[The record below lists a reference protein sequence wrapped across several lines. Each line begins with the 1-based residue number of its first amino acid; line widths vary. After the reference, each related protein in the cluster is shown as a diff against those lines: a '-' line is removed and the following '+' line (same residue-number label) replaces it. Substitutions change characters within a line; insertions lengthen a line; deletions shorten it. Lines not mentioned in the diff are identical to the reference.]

1 MTTLDPAYAP
11 ARPDT
16 PPGHARAG
24 TSFPR
29 RVRRGR
35 AGDAPWVRPAFL
47 ALLLAITLAYFWNL
61 SASGYANSFYSAAVQ
76 AGSQSWKAFFF
87 GSLDSA
93 NAITVDKP
101 PATLWPMALSVR
113 IFGLSSWAILAP
125 QVLMGAATAGVLYAA
140 VRRRF
145 SAAAGLITM
154 AVFALTPVAA
164 LMFRFN
170 NPDALLAL
178 LMTVTVYCVLRAMEH
193 GRTKWLVWAGIAVGL
208 AFLSKTLQAFLIL
221 PPLAVLYAVFAPVS
235 VRKRFGQLGLSALAM
250 VVAGGWWVAVVE
262 LWPASSRPYIGGSQ
276 NNSFL
281 ELTFGYNGL
290 GRINGEE
297 TGSVGG
303 GGGGRGGGG
312 QWGETGIGRMF
323 NSEIGAQIS
332 WLLPAALILL
342 VAGIW
347 LTWRAKR
354 TDTARAAFLAWGS
367 SLLMTAAVFSFM
379 AGIFHQYYT
388 VALAPYLAALT
399 GMGVTVL
406 WEERARWW
414 AGAALAAT
422 VAATA
427 YWAYVLLGRTP
438 DYLPWLR
445 TAVLVTGLVA
455 AVGLLLAARLGRR
468 LALAAVVL
476 GFAAS
481 LAGPTA
487 YTVSTL
493 NTGHQG
499 SIVTAGPSSGGM
511 GGGPGGGGGR
521 GGGPG
526 GGAPGGM
533 QPPGQGTNQQGTN
546 QQGTGMGQPPTGT
559 PPGQG
564 TGQNQGQ
571 NQGQGQTQGQPP
583 TQTGGNGQNTRQRGG
598 TFPGMGE
605 RGGAGG
611 MGGLLN
617 GASVGSEAK
626 ALLEKNADDYTWAAA
641 AIGSQN
647 AASYQLAT
655 EKPVMAIG
663 GFNGSDPSPTLA
675 QFKQYVEDGRIHYFV
690 SGGGM
695 GGSGSGTASQI
706 SSWVEK
712 NFKEVTAG
720 SATFYDL
727 TQPKASS

>member
-1 MTTLDPAYAP
+1 
-11 ARPDT
+11 
-16 PPGHARAG
+16 
-24 TSFPR
+24 
-29 RVRRGR
+29 
-35 AGDAPWVRPAFL
+35 
-47 ALLLAITLAYFWNL
+47 
-61 SASGYANSFYSAAVQ
+61 
-76 AGSQSWKAFFF
+76 
-87 GSLDSA
+87 
-93 NAITVDKP
+93 
-101 PATLWPMALSVR
+101 
-113 IFGLSSWAILAP
+113 
-125 QVLMGAATAGVLYAA
+125 
-140 VRRRF
+140 
-145 SAAAGLITM
+145 
-154 AVFALTPVAA
+154 
-164 LMFRFN
+164 
-170 NPDALLAL
+170 
-178 LMTVTVYCVLRAMEH
+178 
-193 GRTKWLVWAGIAVGL
+193 
-208 AFLSKTLQAFLIL
+208 
-221 PPLAVLYAVFAPVS
+221 
-235 VRKRFGQLGLSALAM
+235 
-250 VVAGGWWVAVVE
+250 
-262 LWPASSRPYIGGSQ
+262 
-276 NNSFL
+276 
-281 ELTFGYNGL
+281 
-290 GRINGEE
+290 
-297 TGSVGG
+297 
-303 GGGGRGGGG
+303 
-312 QWGETGIGRMF
+312 
-323 NSEIGAQIS
+323 
-332 WLLPAALILL
+332 
-342 VAGIW
+342 
-347 LTWRAKR
+347 
-354 TDTARAAFLAWGS
+354 
-367 SLLMTAAVFSFM
+367 MTAAVFSFM

-388 VALAPYLAALT
+388 VALAPYLAALI

-422 VAATA
+422 VALTA

-455 AVGLLLAARLGRR
+455 AVGLLLAARLGRQ
-468 LALAAVVL
+468 LALVAVVL

-481 LAGPTA
+481 LAGPAA

-499 SIVTAGPSSGGM
+499 SIVTAGPSLGGM
-511 GGGPGGGGGR
+511 GGGPGGGGGGR

-526 GGAPGGM
+526 GGGGM
-533 QPPGQGTNQQGTN
+533 PPGQGGTN

-564 TGQNQGQ
+564 TSQNQG
-571 NQGQGQTQGQPP
+571 NQAR
-583 TQTGGNGQNTRQRGG
+583 GNGQNGRGS
-598 TFPGMGE
+598 TPPTMGE

-655 EKPVMAIG
+655 EDPVMAIG

-675 QFKQYVEDGRIHYFV
+675 QFKKYVEDGRIHYFV
-690 SGGGM
+690 SGGGMGGGM

-727 TQPKASS
+727 TQPTTDS

>member
-1 MTTLDPAYAP
+1 MTAATHADHVQ

-16 PPGHARAG
+16 PGAPAHAAG
-24 TSFPR
+24 SREPLVR

-35 AGDAPWVRPAFL
+35 PEDPRWARPAFL
-47 ALLLAITLAYFWNL
+47 AMLLVIALAYLWNL

-125 QVLMGAATAGVLYAA
+125 QVLMGVATAGVLYAA

-178 LMTVTVYCVLRAMEH
+178 LMTATVYCVLRAFEG
-193 GRTKWLVWAGIAVGL
+193 GRTKWLVWAGVAVGL

-235 VRKRFGQLGLSALAM
+235 VRKRFGQLGLAALAT
-250 VVAGGWWVAVVE
+250 VVSAGWWVAIVE

-303 GGGGRGGGG
+303 GGGGGQGGG
-312 QWGETGIGRMF
+312 WGETGIGRMF
-323 NSEIGAQIS
+323 NSEIGGQIS

-342 VAGIW
+342 VAGVR
-347 LTWRAKR
+347 LTRRAKR
-354 TDTARAAFLAWGS
+354 TDTARAAFLAWGG
-367 SLLMTAAVFSFM
+367 SLLMTAFVFSFM

-388 VALAPYLAALT
+388 VALAPSIAALA
-399 GMGVTVL
+399 GMGASVL
-406 WEERARWW
+406 WEERGRWW
-414 AGAALAAT
+414 AGAVLGVT

-427 YWAYVLLGRTP
+427 VWSYVLLGRTP
-438 DYLPWLR
+438 DYVPWLR
-445 TAVLVTGLVA
+445 WAVLAGGLVA
-455 AVGLLLAARLGRR
+455 AVGLLLVARLGRR
-468 LALAAVVL
+468 LALGAVGL
-476 GFAAS
+476 GLAAS

-487 YTVSTL
+487 YTISTL

-499 SIVTAGPSSGGM
+499 SIVTAGPSAGGMGGPGGGM
-511 GGGPGGGGGR
+511 GGGRPPGQGTQQDGGQGMPQGGQAPGNGPGNAQGGGF
-521 GGGPG
+521 PG
-526 GGAPGGM
+526 GGAPG
-533 QPPGQGTNQQGTN
+533 
-546 QQGTGMGQPPTGT
+546 
-559 PPGQG
+559 
-564 TGQNQGQ
+564 QGQ
-571 NQGQGQTQGQPP
+571 QGQGQGRMPGGQQGGMPGGG
-583 TQTGGNGQNTRQRGG
+583 TGEGGTGGGG
-598 TFPGMGE
+598 
-605 RGGAGG
+605 GG
-611 MGGLLN
+611 MGGLLD
-617 GASVGSEAK
+617 GASVDSEAK
-626 ALLEKNADDYTWAAA
+626 TLLKQNADAYTWTAA

-655 EKPVMAIG
+655 GDPVMAIG
-663 GFNGSDPSPTLA
+663 GFNGSDPSPTFA
-675 QFKQYVEDGRIHYFV
+675 RFKKYVEDGEIHYFV
-690 SGGGM
+690 SGGMGGGGM
-695 GGSGSGTASQI
+695 GGEGSSSRI
-706 SSWVEK
+706 SAWVQE
-712 NFKEVTAG
+712 NFEEVTVG

-727 TQPKASS
+727 TRPTG